1 MPITGRQRYG
11 WKYIG
16 KVAAISAIVCL
27 VSAGLCGVNW
37 ALFSRYGA
45 IGGGTPE
52 PPRSAG
58 LSGVL
63 MLTGAAELLG
73 MACGAMGL
81 AISGVMALVQFV
93 RERYAALGS
102 DD

>member
-1 MPITGRQRYG
+1 
-11 WKYIG
+11 
-16 KVAAISAIVCL
+16 
-27 VSAGLCGVNW
+27 
-37 ALFSRYGA
+37 
-45 IGGGTPE
+45 
-52 PPRSAG
+52 
-58 LSGVL
+58 